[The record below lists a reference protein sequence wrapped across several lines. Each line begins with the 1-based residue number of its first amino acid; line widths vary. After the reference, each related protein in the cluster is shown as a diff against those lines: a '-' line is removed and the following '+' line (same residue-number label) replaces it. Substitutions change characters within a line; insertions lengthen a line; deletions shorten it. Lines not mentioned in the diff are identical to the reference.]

1 MKKLVSLL
9 ALLLVGGLIAN
20 EAWAEDYSL
29 RVAGVKV
36 TSSNASK
43 ITGTGISGTVSYDN
57 DTKTLTLKSATITCE
72 TSGGI
77 VNTGIDGLTILV
89 NGNSEVSS
97 DYNAV
102 YSTKSTTIRSDNF
115 SSLTIT
121 ANNPEFCGI
130 WMKDDSALTIEDIWM
145 RVTAAFPLLG
155 DGKGSLQLNRCNVV
169 ANGTT
174 DGFPCVKGFTTIGTQ
189 GVIYNYNGY
198 TYDETDMRM
207 EDSSGKIAKSHT
219 FRPRIAVGQ
228 YIWNVRDD
236 QVISNTSPR
245 AGVSSGT
252 ITYKSSSHTLTLDN
266 VTMSSGSYAG
276 IRYYG
281 PFYADDLNIEVK
293 GTNTINVANGS
304 GSPGIFANG
313 NGVHIYGSGTQDPVL
328 TINNTRGDGIGL
340 ETADGKP
347 LAINNMTLNVTSKEH
362 RSINGGGTAKLS
374 IYNSTVSAAL
384 GITGFTDCTLNA
396 SYVRNGGEFSPS
408 LKGFTDDGKNIYDG
422 EVQIYPGYDLVVCGE
437 RVTLSNKGN
446 ILGDGQFSYDSGS
459 NTLTLK
465 NAVASTNGNCI
476 SNRIKGL
483 AIKVEGSASLTSTG
497 SHAIYSTKSCSLT
510 SDTFADVT
518 IKSTS
523 SDSFAALWMDGE
535 AQMTIKKV
543 WLEATGT
550 YPIYGSSNSKLALV
564 LCNVYA
570 KSTGNRPC
578 VSGFSELV
586 TSGVIYDYDGVSYET
601 NNKRMVN
608 SDGQQLTEHTMK
620 PRLAVRKYIWD
631 PRNDAA
637 IDNSTPGAGLDYG
650 TISYSKDG
658 TLTLNNVSIDAGKYN
673 GISYYGPVDGKD
685 LIIKLKGDNV
695 ISNSAT
701 GKPIF
706 CYGNN
711 LTICPVSQSP
721 NSPTPE
727 LTLNPR
733 NATGIAIKGENTLAI
748 RDIALNV
755 TATANYF
762 SLYGNG
768 NANLEIHN
776 SEVVL
781 DKSLSN
787 FTSLYMAGCDIAE
800 PEGAWFLNTLKAI
813 TLNGSDIYSDKVV
826 INDVDYGMYIGE
838 TRVMAS
844 NAYDILGDGH
854 FRYIPGARLLNVT
867 DADLEDLDGPQG
879 GGIDNRNINGL
890 VINLEGDNHITAR
903 NSAIYSAK
911 PFSIIGLGTLTAS
924 ANDFALFFGGQCTE
938 CTIAGPTLLLNS
950 RTPICDYHSQTTL
963 ELLDKKTYVELQPEE
978 GYPAIS
984 KLKDLQMNGSVKIVK
999 PKGAWFDPSL
1009 HGITVDGNI
1018 LYAGNVVF
1026 YGGNIADVNR
1036 DGSVDV
1042 ADIGCIIDA
1051 MTGSASGSL
1060 ADNADVNN
1068 DGTVDVADIGAVIDA
1083 MAASA
1088 RLQSSSQVVDD

>member
-1 MKKLVSLL
+1 MKQLLSLL
-9 ALLLVGGLIAN
+9 TLLFVGGLTAN

-219 FRPRIAVGQ
+219 FRPRIAVAQ

-236 QVISNTSPR
+236 QVISSTSPR

-252 ITYKSSSHTLTLDN
+252 ITYKSSTHTLTLDN

-313 NGVHIYGSGTQDPVL
+313 NGVHIYGSGTQDAVL
-328 TINNTRGDGIGL
+328 TIKNTRGDGIGL
-340 ETADGKP
+340 EEANGKP

-374 IYNSTVSAAL
+374 IYNSSVYAAL

-396 SYVRNGGEFSPS
+396 SYVRTGGEFSPS

-535 AQMTIKKV
+535 AQMTIRKV

-578 VSGFSELV
+578 VSGFSEVV

-658 TLTLNNVSIDAGKYN
+658 TLTLNNVSVDAGKYN
-673 GISYYGPVDGKD
+673 GISYYGPVDGKN

-711 LTICPVSQSP
+711 LTICGEDKSS
-721 NSPTPE
+721 SK
-727 LTLNPR
+727 LTLTNS
-733 NATGIAIKGENTLAI
+733 NAPAIELEGENEKTLAI
-748 RDIALNV
+748 KDVNLHAAGTTAYYSLVGHRTTNLDINNCNV
-755 TATANYF
+755 TLNRNMNVF
-762 SLYGNG
+762 
-768 NANLEIHN
+768 
-776 SEVVL
+776 
-781 DKSLSN
+781 KSC
-787 FTSLYMAGCDIAE
+787 TMTRCDIVE
-800 PEGAWFLNTLKAI
+800 PEGAYFSPKLGGFT
-813 TLNGSDIYSDKVV
+813 TDGSSVYGGKVV
-826 INDVDYGMYIGE
+826 IGDVSYGLLIGE
-838 TRVMAS
+838 TWVNTS
-844 NAYDILGDGH
+844 NAPDILGDGK
-854 FRYIPGARLLNVT
+854 FSYDAATKTLTVKDANIENMTGA
-867 DADLEDLDGPQG
+867 QG
-879 GGIDNRNINGL
+879 SGIDNRRIDGL
-890 VINLEGDNHITAR
+890 IIKHEGYSTITTRSA
-903 NSAIYSAK
+903 AIYSER
-911 PFSIIGLGTLTAS
+911 PFSITGSGILIASTPYSSGLLTSGTCTKCII
-924 ANDFALFFGGQCTE
+924 DGPALVLNGENAIKDYNNITSLMVRGDKTYLALNPDEGKPAIKNLKELQLVYGQR
-938 CTIAGPTLLLNS
+938 IAKPEGAYFSTLLNALTLDGEN
-950 RTPICDYHSQTTL
+950 ICTG
-963 ELLDKKTYVELQPEE
+963 K
-978 GYPAIS
+978 AIICS
-984 KLKDLQMNGSVKIVK
+984 GS
-999 PKGAWFDPSL
+999 L
-1009 HGITVDGNI
+1009 
-1018 LYAGNVVF
+1018 
-1026 YGGNIADVNR
+1026 ADVNR
-1036 DGSVDV
+1036 DGTVDV

-1051 MTGSASGSL
+1051 MAGSASQ
-1060 ADNADVNN
+1060 AIKVFADVNA
-1068 DGTVDVADIGAVIDA
+1068 DGTIDVADIGTVIDE

-1088 RLQSSSQVVDD
+1088 RKQ